1 MRAVKLVDADPFV
14 LAALNYPVVDLKVFS
29 KEQQNCKLCDLL
41 FTQNTGHFALLNEW
55 QLVNSQ
61 IKCTGA
67 PGHKF
72 HAKSPKYVSRNS
84 RLFSKYVIFFYMNK
98 S

>member
-41 FTQNTGHFALLNEW
+41 FTQNTGRSEERRVGKECRSRW
-55 QLVNSQ
+55 
-61 IKCTGA
+61 
-67 PGHKF
+67 
-72 HAKSPKYVSRNS
+72 SPYH
-84 RLFSKYVIFFYMNK
+84 
-98 S
+98 